1 MTSTTFS
8 DVLTVLKEQARNP
21 LPELT
26 PQTQLQAL
34 GLDSLELMEFVFAV
48 EDHFKIRIPENR
60 LDPRQIEITLGDIAT
75 AIDEV
80 LATTVAISRPA

>member
-1 MTSTTFS
+1 MLSSTFA
-8 DVLTVLKEQARNP
+8 DVLEVLNAQARNP

-26 PQTQLQAL
+26 PLTQLQAL

-48 EDHFKIRIPENR
+48 EDRFKLRIPENR
-60 LDPRQIEITLGDIAT
+60 LDPRQVELTLGDVAQ

-80 LATTVAISRPA
+80 LATSVASSKAI